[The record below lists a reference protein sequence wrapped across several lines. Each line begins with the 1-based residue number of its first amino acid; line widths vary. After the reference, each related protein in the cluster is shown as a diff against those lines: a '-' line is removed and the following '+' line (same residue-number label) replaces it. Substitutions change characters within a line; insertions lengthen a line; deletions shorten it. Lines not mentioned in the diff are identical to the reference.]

1 MHFAATGEDSA
12 RRRHGRHDFCCILFF
27 CWNHQSFLLEPTFVF
42 ATSEKTTCCE
52 SATGAASSEFF
63 CYIWHKFLLEPAR
76 ASATTVGVAELPP
89 GEKNATTGAS
99 NCYGR
104 HFYLLEPV
112 KSRRGGAS
120 SSDIICYIRHQF
132 LLEPA
137 RVPDGHTTPLELLPR
152 AARMLQPATEVVMT
166 TPATLRRH
174 TMLGDGDVFVLH
186 RTQQGLLAT
195 TATC

>member
-1 MHFAATGEDSA
+1 MLGEGMAAMIFVVFCFFAGTINLFYWNQLLFLLH
-12 RRRHGRHDFCCILFF
+12 RRRLRAANRLPELHPANFFATSGINF
-27 CWNHQSFLLEPTFVF
+27 CWNQHERLLRPSAWRSYHQG
-42 ATSEKTTCCE
+42 K
-52 SATGAASSEFF
+52 
-63 CYIWHKFLLEPAR
+63 
-76 ASATTVGVAELPP
+76 
-89 GEKNATTGAS
+89 KNATTGAS